1 MENTYFVKRKLTY
14 RKISW
19 LSWNNLLITMQELN
33 LQDILSNTSDLT
45 EKKVWYVAIIG
56 RPNAG
61 KSTFINALIGEKIAI
76 TSSVPQTTRNK
87 ILAMYNDE
95 DSQIIFFD
103 TPGIHEST
111 KTFNSEINNQALS
124 SLRDAEI
131 VLYFIDSSRPS
142 GTEEKYIAD
151 ILTKI
156 NTPVYRVYTKRDLP
170 KVQEIPSWENI
181 FEISSFDSSWFTPLV
196 DAIKEKLPTWP
207 ILFSEDYYTKQDIH
221 FRISE
226 IIREK
231 LFDNLK
237 QELPHSVFV
246 AVEEIEE
253 DDTWMKRI
261 SAYIYTET
269 DSQKYIVIWKW
280 GVLITRVWKA
290 ARLELEEIFDQKVF
304 LSLRAK
310 VRKNW
315 RKDEGFIKKML
326 K

>member
-1 MENTYFVKRKLTY
+1 
-14 RKISW
+14 
-19 LSWNNLLITMQELN
+19 MQELN
-33 LQDILSNTSDLT
+33 LQDILKNTANFS

-61 KSTFINALIGEKIAI
+61 KSTFINTLIWEKIAI

-87 ILAMYNDE
+87 ILAMYNDD

-142 GTEEKYIAD
+142 GAEEEFIAD

-156 NTPVYRVYTKRDLP
+156 NTPVFKVYTKTDLHP
-170 KVQEIPSWENI
+170 AIDIPSGNNI
-181 FEISSFDSSWFTPLV
+181 FEISSFENSGFVPLI
-196 DAIKEKLPTWP
+196 DAIKEKLPTGP
-207 ILFSEDYYTKQDIH
+207 ILFPEDYYTKQDIF
-221 FRISE
+221 FRVSE

-231 LFDNLK
+231 LFENLK
-237 QELPHSVFV
+237 EELPHSVFV
-246 AVEEIEE
+246 AVEEIE
-253 DDTWMKRI
+253 DDDKWMKRI

-269 DSQKYIVIWKW
+269 ESQKYIVIWKW
-280 GVLITRVWKA
+280 GSLITKVWKA
-290 ARLELEEIFDQKVF
+290 ARIELEEIFWQKVF
-304 LSLRAK
+304 LSVRAK

-315 RKDEGFIKKML
+315 RKDEWFIRKML